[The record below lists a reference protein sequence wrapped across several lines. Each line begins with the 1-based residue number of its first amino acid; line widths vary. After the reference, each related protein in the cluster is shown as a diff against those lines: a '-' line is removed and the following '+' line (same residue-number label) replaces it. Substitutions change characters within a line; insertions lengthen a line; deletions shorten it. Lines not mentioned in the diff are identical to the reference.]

1 MQIALVL
8 ILLVVAIVLF
18 SLEFIPLDVVALAV
32 LSLLLVTGTIKPDD
46 AFAGFGSDTV
56 VMIAG
61 LFVMTEALVRTGIVD
76 TMGRRLQSYAGTNPF
91 RLAVFIMLAVSF
103 LSAFI
108 SNTAATAVFVPAVIG
123 LARRARM
130 SPSKLLMPLAF
141 ASILTSSVTL
151 ISTSTNIVISGLM
164 TTRGMAPMGMFE
176 LAPVGIPVAIF
187 GLLYM
192 FTIGM
197 KLLPDKPE
205 ENIEEEYHLR
215 DYMTELVVLD
225 NSPLAGKTLRD
236 ARLGRDMDLTL
247 LAIIRE
253 GERKIVPHA
262 QEVLRPGDVLLVQA
276 RAEDILRVKDTAG
289 LDIKPDFKLP
299 EETSGDGTL
308 QFIEAMVMP
317 GSDVRGRTLN
327 ELRFREHYDLTV
339 LAINRR
345 GHTLHS
351 KLSSIPLKI
360 GDVLLLQGTPDGVR
374 RLASED
380 HFSILSDIS
389 ELKSRSPKA
398 KYAVAIFAIAIALG
412 TFKLLPFAAA
422 VVVGTLIMFL
432 TRVITPEE
440 AYNAVEWRIL
450 VLIGAMIAFGTAM
463 EKTGAASFLAQNIV
477 SYAGHYGP
485 EVILGAF
492 FLLTVLLTQPMSNQ
506 AAALVLLPVAI
517 ETATYVA
524 IESEN
529 FRHDD
534 CRRGKLLLPHPA
546 RTFVRARLW
555 TRQVPL
561 YRLLQSRG
569 AIDDHYIHDCNAA
582 DPDDLAA
589 EGLGWPPLIFDARA
603 VAEIECLTEYFNA

>member
-32 LSLLLVTGTIKPDD
+32 LSLLLIAGVIKPED

-76 TMGRRLQSYAGTNPF
+76 ALGRRLQRYGGSNSF
-91 RLAVFIMLAVSF
+91 RLAVMIMLAVSL

-123 LARRARM
+123 LARRASL

-141 ASILTSSVTL
+141 ASILSSSVTL

-164 TTRGMAPMGMFE
+164 TARGMDPMGMFE
-176 LAPVGIPVAIF
+176 LAPVGIPIAIV

-192 FTIGM
+192 FTLGM
-197 KLLPDKPE
+197 KLLPDRAE
-205 ENIEEEYHLR
+205 EDIEHEYHLR
-215 DYMTELVVLD
+215 DYLTELVVLAD
-225 NSPLAGKTLRD
+225 SPLAGKTLKE
-236 ARLGRDMDLTL
+236 AKLGSAMDLTL
-247 LAIIRE
+247 LAIVRDS
-253 GERKIVPHA
+253 GRKIVPHA
-262 QEVLRPGDVLLVQA
+262 GEVLQPGDLLLVQA

-299 EETSGDGTL
+299 ETAQGGAM
-308 QFIEAMVMP
+308 QFVEAMVMP

-327 ELRFREHYDLTV
+327 ELRFRERFNLTV
-339 LAINRR
+339 LALNRR

-360 GDVLLLQGTPDGVR
+360 GDVLLLQGSPEGVQ
-374 RLASED
+374 RLGSEG

-389 ELKSRSPKA
+389 ELRVRSPKA
-398 KYAVAIFAIAIALG
+398 KYAVAIFALAIAVG
-412 TFKLLPFAAA
+412 TVKLLPFAAA
-422 VVVGTLIMFL
+422 VVVGTLVMFL

-463 EKTGAASFLAQNIV
+463 EKTGAASFLAQTIV
-477 SYAGHYGP
+477 GFAGNYGP

-517 ETATYVA
+517 ETAVTLQL
-524 IESEN
+524 N
-529 FRHDD
+529 
-534 CRRGKLLLPHPA
+534 P
-546 RTFVRARLW
+546 RTF
-555 TRQVPL
+555 
-561 YRLLQSRG
+561 SMM
-569 AIDDHYIHDCNAA
+569 I
-582 DPDDLAA
+582 
-589 EGLGWPPLIFDARA
+589 A
-603 VAEIECLTEYFNA
+603 VAASCSYLTPLEPSCVLVYGPGRYRFMDFFKVGALLTLVIFIIAMLIVPIIWPLKG